1 LSVSIYIS
9 PADVAICD
17 DLPADDPM
25 KMVMV
30 KSLMARDIGK
40 IRISTIS
47 LEQDHGLAYQKPFVW
62 TIEVQ
67 ADVSER

>member
-1 LSVSIYIS
+1 MLMSVCNLSLL
-9 PADVAICD
+9 ADVAICD

-40 IRISTIS
+40 NRISTIS
-47 LEQDHGLAYQKPFVW
+47 LEH
-62 TIEVQ
+62 
-67 ADVSER
+67 

>member
-1 LSVSIYIS
+1 MQSIS
-9 PADVAICD
+9 LAADVAICD

-47 LEQDHGLAYQKPFVW
+47 LHWQDHGLAYRKPFVW

>member
-1 LSVSIYIS
+1 MQSIS
-9 PADVAICD
+9 PLADVAICD

-40 IRISTIS
+40 NSHLDYIARALARPWTGLPAIR
-47 LEQDHGLAYQKPFVW
+47 PFVW
-62 TIEVQ
+62 
-67 ADVSER
+67 SY